1 MVEAVER
8 TVDAL
13 RAALESGD
21 EEAAWAAIESQPVVR
36 ILDVLDVLE
45 QVQREAANCVMVPS
59 RALSRVQTLLELRA
73 VAR

>member
-1 MVEAVER
+1 MVEIVET
-8 TVDAL
+8 TVDAIRAANDAGDEAAL
-13 RAALESGD
+13 RAAV
-21 EEAAWAAIESQPVVR
+21 ESQPVVR

-45 QVQREAANCVMVPS
+45 QVRREAANCVMVPS